1 VTSKDT
7 DPIMKKYAMQSIKDD
22 AGTALYKYM
31 LPQVSGSPVGF
42 HFSIEKNNK
51 TKFYGSKE
59 YFFKSQCYMKNN
71 TKWPVLKTKLG
82 EHVWVARDEIGEY
95 LKDDDVYL
103 THVTKLL

>member
-1 VTSKDT
+1 MTSKDT

-22 AGTALYKYM
+22 AGAALYKYM
-31 LPQVSGSPVGF
+31 LPQVSGAPVGF
-42 HFSIEKNNK
+42 HFSVEKNS
-51 TKFYGSKE
+51 TTFFGSKE

-71 TKWPVLKTKLG
+71 TEWPVLKTKLG

-95 LKDDDVYL
+95 LKDDDAYL